1 MKDNMAKNTT
11 KEDVEGIKEDI
22 KNFTHRLASLK
33 DHSIES
39 LSEQIDDL
47 SGAISSIKDKGVGIG
62 RDNVAILIHTAR
74 QHPIKMLLG
83 AFGIGM
89 LACCLIKK

>member
-1 MKDNMAKNTT
+1 MKDILAKNTT
-11 KEDVEGIKEDI
+11 KEDIEGIKEDI
-22 KNFTHRLASLK
+22 KDLTQRLGSLK

-47 SGAISSIKDKGVGIG
+47 SGAINTIKVKGIGIG
-62 RDNVAILIHTAR
+62 RDNAAILINAAR

-83 AFGIGM
+83 AFSIGM

>member
-1 MKDNMAKNTT
+1 MKDILAKNTT
-11 KEDVEGIKEDI
+11 KEDIEGIKEDI
-22 KNFTHRLASLK
+22 KDLTQRLGNLK
-33 DHSIES
+33 DHSIEG

-47 SGAISSIKDKGVGIG
+47 SGAISTIKDKGIGIG
-62 RDNVAILIHTAR
+62 RDNAAILINATR

-83 AFGIGM
+83 AFSIGM